1 MHILY
6 VVAISLLVAL
16 PANYPS
22 KEIPVMTI
30 HIEKGL
36 SSDQGDE
43 LLELAN
49 RIAADNLS
57 SPSIFTI
64 CEGIKEW
71 LGRLIVVL
79 LTRNV

>member
-1 MHILY
+1 
-6 VVAISLLVAL
+6 
-16 PANYPS
+16 
-22 KEIPVMTI
+22 MTI

-43 LLELAN
+43 LLELAS
-49 RIAADNLS
+49 RIANDNLS

-71 LGRLIVVL
+71 LGEYDCSCIYMYVYCIWADSQ
-79 LTRNV
+79 

>member
-1 MHILY
+1 M
-6 VVAISLLVAL
+6 
-16 PANYPS
+16 
-22 KEIPVMTI
+22 MTI
-30 HIEKGL
+30 HVEKGL

-71 LGRLIVVL
+71 LGRLIVVV
-79 LTRNV
+79 LT